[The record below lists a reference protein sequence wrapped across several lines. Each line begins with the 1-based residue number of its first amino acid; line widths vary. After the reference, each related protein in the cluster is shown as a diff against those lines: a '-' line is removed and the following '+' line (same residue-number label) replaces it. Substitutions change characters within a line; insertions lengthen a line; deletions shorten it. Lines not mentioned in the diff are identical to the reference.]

1 MIVTVSTVKDS
12 LPNVQ
17 RWVGGNLAS
26 GVDHMVVML
35 DAAQPDLSAWL
46 GDQPHV
52 TVVEAYD
59 DWWAGARPEG
69 LNARQITNANVVKA
83 LLTRTSWC
91 DWLFHVDA
99 DEVARIDRAA
109 LAGAPAD
116 VRVARL
122 APLEAVSRRHWEGPP
137 TWFKRLLDDD
147 ELTLLR
153 VLGVVER
160 ADNEA
165 YFHGHVRGKVG
176 IRPALDLGLMLHRVL
191 DPTRTELEPWSAP
204 GLDLL
209 HYESVDGEEF
219 VRKWTA
225 ILAAGPQVAL
235 RPTREPTAVALRT
248 LIGKGLTPEQARPYL
263 MRIFE
268 RTTEDDFDTLRDLD
282 LLVEVDPAAGGHE
295 PAPLSE
301 GAREHLAALLTAVRG
316 EGKEPFRPGRP
327 PERAAKALDRLGAGP
342 RIRGARSFLRRS

>member
-1 MIVTVSTVKDS
+1 MIVTVSTVKDA

-17 RWVGGNLAS
+17 RWVRGNLAS

-35 DAAQPDLSAWL
+35 DAPQTEVAAWL
-46 GDQPHV
+46 GGQEHV

-59 DWWAGARPEG
+59 EWWAGARPEG
-69 LNARQITNANVVKA
+69 LNARQIANANVVKA
-83 LLTRTSWC
+83 LLTTVSWC

-99 DEVARIDRAA
+99 DEVARIDRRV

-116 VRVARL
+116 ARVARL
-122 APLEAVSRRHWEGPP
+122 APLEAVSRRHWDAPP

-147 ELTLLR
+147 DLTLLQ
-153 VLGVVER
+153 VLGVVDR

-176 IRPALDLGLMLHRVL
+176 VRPALDVGLMLHRVL
-191 DPTRTELEPWSAP
+191 DPARTELEPWSAP
-204 GLDLL
+204 GLEVL

-219 VRKWTA
+219 VRKWAA
-225 ILAAGPQVAL
+225 ILAAGPQVAF

-248 LIGKGLTPEQARPYL
+248 LIAKDLTPEQARPFL

-268 RTTEDDFDTLRDLD
+268 RTTEDDFETLRELD
-282 LLVEVDPAAGGHE
+282 LLVEADPAAGGHE
-295 PAPLSE
+295 PAALPA
-301 GAREHLAALLTAVRG
+301 GAREHLDALLQAVHGRP
-316 EGKEPFRPGRP
+316 KDPFRPGRP
-327 PERAAKALDRLGAGP
+327 PERAARALEQLGGP
-342 RIRGARSFLRRS
+342 QVRGARSFLRRP